1 MDALSD
7 YFIQNGSF
15 LKVDNITLGYSFQHM
30 FNTSVSGRVY
40 LTAQNLFTITGY
52 KGLDPEVNGGYDS
65 NIYPRPFIGILGLS
79 LNF

>member
-1 MDALSD
+1 
-7 YFIQNGSF
+7 
-15 LKVDNITLGYSFQHM
+15 M